1 MDAPELLEVEAHL
14 SCADKS
20 CVSSEVK
27 MEAEHAEFTPAT
39 VAIDSRVT
47 LPSIHNTWNRS
58 VFSTCELTTA
68 FPSGTPMMSTNVDSG
83 NCPLP
88 QAVPEAAMCTD
99 SQDLQL
105 GVLADIP
112 LPTCETE
119 MSIVDSFLNNL
130 ESVDSLHNLLSD
142 QPVSLSDI
150 TPTPI
155 TEGFITQ
162 SQTLYTQTFPA
173 THQHHNMHFSLWPAA
188 VFHSWMRSQC
198 FSIHVYVKSFKML
211 YWENVLF
218 FSLIYFF
225 LKTALNSIFIDV
237 HILEKEIVYLI
248 FLTHLPLICFEFFCL
263 FTVDMLF
270 WAFGITL
277 CIMQFNRNDIQP
289 GEQYLWCVEEMF
301 EFFFNLIDTNF
312 TQCKSFVLLH

>member
-27 MEAEHAEFTPAT
+27 MEAEHTEFTPAT

-47 LPSIHNTWNRS
+47 LPSLHNTWNRS

-173 THQHHNMHFSLWPAA
+173 THQHHNMHFSL
-188 VFHSWMRSQC
+188 
-198 FSIHVYVKSFKML
+198 
-211 YWENVLF
+211 
-218 FSLIYFF
+218 
-225 LKTALNSIFIDV
+225 
-237 HILEKEIVYLI
+237 
-248 FLTHLPLICFEFFCL
+248 
-263 FTVDMLF
+263 
-270 WAFGITL
+270 
-277 CIMQFNRNDIQP
+277 
-289 GEQYLWCVEEMF
+289 
-301 EFFFNLIDTNF
+301 
-312 TQCKSFVLLH
+312 